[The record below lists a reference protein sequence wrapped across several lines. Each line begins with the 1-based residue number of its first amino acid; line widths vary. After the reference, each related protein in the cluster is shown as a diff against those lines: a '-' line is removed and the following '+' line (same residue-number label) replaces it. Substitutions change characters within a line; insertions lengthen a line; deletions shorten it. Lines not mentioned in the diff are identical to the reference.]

1 MAAALLTEDEVIL
14 ENVPEITDVD
24 VFVEIFKK
32 LGIELKREKDRINIQ
47 AGRIENTT
55 LPNKLVKKLRASI
68 LLAGPI
74 YARKK
79 KVSFTFP
86 GGDLIGKRS
95 IDVHLQGFRSLGATV
110 SKIGSMYTI
119 LQDKKSPCKTLRIF
133 LEEASVTAT
142 ENLILASVLS
152 DFNLT
157 IRNAACE
164 PHVLD
169 LCNLLNKMGAKI
181 SGLGTNLL
189 EITGVRRL
197 RGASFR
203 VSDDHI
209 HFGTYAIAAAIT
221 NSKLKIICNEN
232 TDIEPVILFLSRFGI
247 RFQQMNGGFLVYGDN
262 LVKVEKLVTN
272 IWPGFPTDLMPLAIV
287 LATQARG
294 LSTCHDWMFESRMKI
309 VHELIEMGAD
319 IKIQDSNRVLVYGP
333 SELAGKNLDSSDL
346 RAGMA
351 LVLAALVAK
360 GTSVITNAELIERGY
375 EDVVGKLSKL
385 GAQIKKI

>member
-119 LQDKKSPCKTLRIF
+119 LQDKKSPGKTLRIF

-181 SGLGTNLL
+181 SGPGTNLL